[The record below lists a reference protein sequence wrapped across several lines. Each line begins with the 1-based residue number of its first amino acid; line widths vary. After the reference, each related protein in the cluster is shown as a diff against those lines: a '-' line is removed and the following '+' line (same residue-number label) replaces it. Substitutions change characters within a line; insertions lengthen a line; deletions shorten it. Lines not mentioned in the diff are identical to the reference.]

1 MRPIKQQWCE
11 HLHWTWETTTSSMLV
26 RAFARRHGH
35 TDDMFIPVRSSL
47 LSVGDFMSTLKK
59 SNSWDVYAKDNHY
72 HHCIVATTRGPLLSP
87 LLWPWRASPS
97 LWHLWLLC
105 FASRRCLLWP
115 EQKITRPSFKC
126 TLSTLYCVKIFIFP
140 PISPTEVVVLLS
152 IYQMLIFNKEPFA
165 FQSSSSHPYIAQSG
179 FSA

>member
-1 MRPIKQQWCE
+1 MQWSDLGPIKKSCFFFIEKLRAINQQWCQL
-11 HLHWTWETTTSSMLV
+11 LHWTWETTTSSMLV

-35 TDDMFIPVRSSL
+35 TDDMFVPVRSSL

-105 FASRRCLLWP
+105 FSSRRCLLWP
-115 EQKITRPSFKC
+115 EQKTTLPSLKC
-126 TLSTLYCVKIFIFP
+126 KIATLYYVKILIFP
-140 PISPTEVVVLLS
+140 L
-152 IYQMLIFNKEPFA
+152 F
-165 FQSSSSHPYIAQSG
+165 
-179 FSA
+179 